1 MLHNNNNV
9 GWVKHLDFIILDVIS
24 VELAYF
30 LAYLTRH
37 GLAMRFPEILQSGA
51 IVLVF
56 VVILMSIFTE
66 NHKNILKRG
75 LFQELKSATYLSLS
89 SFSLLILY
97 IVFMHE
103 GSSVS
108 RITMIL
114 WFPYSIIIMMT
125 VRTLWKSYLKNRKV
139 GTQEKNRVLLI
150 SDKKHARKIIENM
163 KTRSYG
169 TNDIIGLVLADSD
182 NKVGRS
188 VDGVEIVAT
197 LEDSV
202 AYLQDKWCDGV
213 LISVDDDIEIPY
225 KIKEKYLL
233 MGLTVKQTINIS
245 QESDFE
251 KRIERNKGYL
261 LMCESM
267 RTFTAKQMFFKRFM
281 DILGGLVGSIITVF
295 LIIIF
300 GPIIFFS
307 DPGPIFFLQDRIG
320 RNGRTF
326 KMIKFRSM
334 YKDAEARKKE
344 LMARNELDSNLMFK
358 MENDPRIIGS
368 GPDGTKHGVGWFIR
382 TYSID
387 EFPQFFNV
395 LIGQMSLVGTRPP
408 TVDEWENYDIHHRAR
423 MYMKPGITGM
433 WQVSGRSNITDF
445 EEVVRMDTEYINK
458 WSVALDIKILFKTF
472 KAVLTKSGAK

>member
-1 MLHNNNNV
+1 M
-9 GWVKHLDFIILDVIS
+9 
-24 VELAYF
+24 
-30 LAYLTRH
+30 
-37 GLAMRFPEILQSGA
+37 
-51 IVLVF
+51 
-56 VVILMSIFTE
+56 
-66 NHKNILKRG
+66 
-75 LFQELKSATYLSLS
+75 
-89 SFSLLILY
+89 
-97 IVFMHE
+97 
-103 GSSVS
+103 
-108 RITMIL
+108 
-114 WFPYSIIIMMT
+114 
-125 VRTLWKSYLKNRKV
+125 
-139 GTQEKNRVLLI
+139 
-150 SDKKHARKIIENM
+150 
-163 KTRSYG
+163 RSYG
-169 TNDIIGLVLADSD
+169 TVDILGLVLADSD

-188 VDGVEIVAT
+188 VDGVEIVTT
-197 LEDSV
+197 LEGSV

-213 LISVDDDIEIPY
+213 LISIDDDIEIPY
-225 KIKEKYLL
+225 RIKEKYLL
-233 MGLTVKQTINIS
+233 MGLTVKQTLNITE
-245 QESDFE
+245 ESDFE

-281 DILGGLVGSIITVF
+281 DILGGLVGSIITVL

-307 DPGPIFFLQDRIG
+307 DPGPIFFLQERIG

-408 TVDEWENYDIHHRAR
+408 TVNEWENYDIHHRAR

-433 WQVSGRSNITDF
+433 LMILINLGQRSYNKRTTFRKYTDSVPITSGQEHCPRGTS
-445 EEVVRMDTEYINK
+445 
-458 WSVALDIKILFKTF
+458 
-472 KAVLTKSGAK
+472 